1 MELFFVASFLPSEDA
16 SSFFQQAFLRF
27 NSSLNCKK
35 WKGEATTGTLD
46 DHLRIKMS
54 DMKTSLAVAVAALT
68 AISFILARKKQLKK
82 LRPYPMVRTPLKR
95 VPLEKM
101 PKLKNDLLLRA
112 LKGEKT
118 ERVPVWCMRQ
128 AGR

>member
-1 MELFFVASFLPSEDA
+1 MAE
-16 SSFFQQAFLRF
+16 SSSTATAVR
-27 NSSLNCKK
+27 SL
-35 WKGEATTGTLD
+35 GIAL
-46 DHLRIKMS
+46 
-54 DMKTSLAVAVAALT
+54 AALA
-68 AISFILARKKQLKK
+68 AIRLILARKKALAQRK
-82 LRPYPMVRTPLKR
+82 PFPSVRTPLKR
-95 VPLEKM
+95 LALDQM